1 MMKYSFGLEDAFR
14 AIENAVVNVLG
25 MGYRTADI
33 ASPDTPRENIVGT
46 KEMGRLIISKLK
58 IRFQNKIN
66 QGVEIIEMHN
76 SCMI

>member
-1 MMKYSFGLEDAFR
+1 
-14 AIENAVVNVLG
+14 

-46 KEMGRLIISKLK
+46 KEMGRLIIQIK

-66 QGVEIIEMHN
+66 QGVEIIEN
-76 SCMI
+76 A